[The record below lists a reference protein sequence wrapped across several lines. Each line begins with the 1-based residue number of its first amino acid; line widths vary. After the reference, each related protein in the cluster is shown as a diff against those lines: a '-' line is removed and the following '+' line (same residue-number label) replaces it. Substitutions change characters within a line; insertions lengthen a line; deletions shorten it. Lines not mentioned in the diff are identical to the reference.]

1 MDRISEYRQIIKD
14 LLSRYAQ
21 FKPSHGDIEVR
32 TIFDEDTDTYVLM
45 YTGWDKH
52 RRIYGNVLHFDIKD
66 GKIWLQHNGTEQD
79 VAQELL
85 EAGVPRDAIVLGLLS
100 PQSRAYTEYAVA

>member
-1 MDRISEYRQIIKD
+1 MDRIEEYRQIIKD
-14 LLSRYAQ
+14 LITRYAQ
-21 FKPSHGDIEVR
+21 FEPAYGDVEVK
-32 TIFDEDTDTYVLM
+32 TIFDEINDTYVLM

-66 GKIWLQHNGTEQD
+66 GKVWLQHNGTEQD

-85 EAGVPRDAIVLGLLS
+85 EAGVLREHVVLGLHS
-100 PQSRAYTEYAVA
+100 PQVRPYTDYAVA